1 MSIDKITHEAYMEA
15 LKTESEKIL
24 ARVKKDAEA
33 SLAKTAN
40 QQALKAY
47 EIILSELL
55 KMPEGIKKKIQE
67 AQETFWPEGFDN
79 IDLLNKKL
87 WYIKDSIDR
96 DISLANVHLSMI
108 RLAQQNG
115 ANVSEMLESIKNSS
129 ALIKSECEKLFQ

>member
-129 ALIKSECEKLFQ
+129 ALIKSECEKLF

>member
-67 AQETFWPEGFDN
+67 AQETF
-79 IDLLNKKL
+79 
-87 WYIKDSIDR
+87 
-96 DISLANVHLSMI
+96 
-108 RLAQQNG
+108 
-115 ANVSEMLESIKNSS
+115 
-129 ALIKSECEKLFQ
+129 